1 MDYPTLR
8 KLVEEQGLLN
18 KTPWY
23 YTRTTLLLIILFT
36 GAWIIYY
43 SFQNFY
49 LQMGIVCL
57 LGFLS
62 FQFGL
67 LGHDAGHRAV
77 SRKQWLNKMLGHA
90 CLTIVNGVSIQHWES
105 KHNAHH
111 KSPNYN
117 PGDPD
122 IEQVFAY
129 DEKQARSRKGLL
141 RWITKYQIAFF
152 VPLHA
157 LSVFDMTRNSFQYV
171 ILKCPLKRKVIEL
184 TGLLLHIALWIGIPG
199 YFIGFWKAILLYAIG
214 TLVRGLYASLVFVP
228 NHVGMPLV
236 SPDTNLSYSQK
247 QLIATRN
254 LTPSL
259 VKDYLFGGLNYQ
271 IEHHLFPNM
280 PRKHLKKAKILV
292 EKYCQESKIPY
303 KETGFFTC
311 YKEVFT
317 HMHRVGKA
325 A

>member
-1 MDYPTLR
+1 MDYTALR
-8 KLVEEQGLLN
+8 KLVEKQGLLN
-18 KTPWY
+18 RTPWY
-23 YTRTTLLLIILFT
+23 YTRTTLLLITFFT
-36 GAWIIYY
+36 CAWVLYY
-43 SFQNFY
+43 LLQNFY
-49 LQMGIVCL
+49 LQIGIVCL
-57 LGFLS
+57 LGFLG
-62 FQFGL
+62 FRFGL
-67 LGHDAGHRAV
+67 LGHDAGHRAI
-77 SRKQWLNKMLGHA
+77 STKKWLNQIIGYTS
-90 CLTIVNGVSIQHWES
+90 LTLINGISIQHWES

-111 KSPNYN
+111 RSPNFN

-129 DEKQARSRKGLL
+129 DETQARSRKGLL
-141 RWITKYQIAFF
+141 KWITKYQIAFF

-157 LSVFDMTRNSFQYV
+157 LSVFDMTRKSFQYV

-184 TGLLLHIALWIGIPG
+184 IGLFMHILLWVGIPS
-199 YFIGFWKAILLYAIG
+199 YFIGFWKAMLLYAIG

-228 NHVGMPLV
+228 NHVGMPL
-236 SPDTNLSYSQK
+236 PKPTDKLSYLEK
-247 QLIATRN
+247 QVITARN

-259 VKDYLFGGLNYQ
+259 LKDYIFGGLNYQ

-280 PRKHLKKAKILV
+280 SRKYLKKAKEVI
-292 EKYCQESKIPY
+292 KHYCQTNKIPY

-311 YKEVFT
+311 YKEIIT